1 MPRDSEPDMHDPQD
15 RELRSEEGAKPYPT
29 PNKTK
34 VVGTPVPDETTS
46 TPDNNFERADEDEDG
61 QHLDAVDKMRKTLT
75 EDGDKEAWK
84 DGKTQGAPRKED

>member
-1 MPRDSEPDMHDPQD
+1 MPRDSEPEMHDPQD
-15 RELRSEEGAKPYPT
+15 RELHGEKGVKPYPA

-34 VVGTPVPDETTS
+34 VVGVPVPDESTS

-61 QHLDAVDKMRKTLT
+61 DHLDAVDKMRKTLT

-84 DGKTQGAPRKED
+84 DGKTQGAPRKSD